1 MLAPSVMI
9 PFMTMKKIAR
19 SLGVLAAAA
28 GLVALSNPAYA
39 AGDIYKGTGWRI
51 LAGRG
56 IQSLSPDP
64 YVIKIVKPSAGATKL
79 TAAQTKKAEAKLRA
93 QLKDTAAQL
102 TSITGTKFTLAA
114 GYHKEQTACSSV
126 PRHTITVGLK
136 YRPFMPGNKPGY
148 SQAHPCS
155 ASSNKSAWGGWVWV
169 DSEYWKPGDWSI
181 HPTLISNLVSHEVG
195 HAIGLDHPN
204 VDGSDA
210 DHTADP
216 YECVT
221 NSYKDTPVMCS
232 PNGGHA
238 RGRGGT
244 DARADKYAGKYTK
257 WDINGL
263 KALKANFS
271 R

>member
-1 MLAPSVMI
+1 
-9 PFMTMKKIAR
+9 MTTKQKILR
-19 SLGVLAAAA
+19 SAGVFGAAL
-28 GLVALSNPAYA
+28 GLVALSNPAHA
-39 AGDIYKGTGWRI
+39 AGDVYKGTGWRI

-64 YVIKIVKPSAGATKL
+64 YVIRIVKPKASATKL
-79 TAAQTKKAEAKLRA
+79 TAAQTRTAEAKLRA
-93 QLKDTAAQL
+93 QLKKTAAQL
-102 TSITGTKFTLAA
+102 TSITGTKFTLAS
-114 GYHKEQTACSSV
+114 GYHPEQKACSTTE
-126 PRHTITVGLK
+126 RHTITVGLK

-148 SQAHPCS
+148 SQAFPCS

-169 DSEYWKPGDWSI
+169 DSEYWKPGDWAI

-195 HAIGLDHPN
+195 HSIGLDHPN
-204 VDGSDA
+204 VDGPDA
-210 DHTADP
+210 NHTADP

-221 NSYKDTPVMCS
+221 NGYKDRPLMCS

-238 RGRGGT
+238 RGRGGS
-244 DARADKYAGKYTK
+244 DARADKYAGQYTK